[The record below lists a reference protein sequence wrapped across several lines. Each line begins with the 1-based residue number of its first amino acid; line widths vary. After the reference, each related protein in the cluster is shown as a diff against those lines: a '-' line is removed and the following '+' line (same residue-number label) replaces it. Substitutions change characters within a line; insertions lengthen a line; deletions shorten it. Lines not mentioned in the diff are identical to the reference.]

1 MIDDSGAAQKRAWM
15 KAALDVRIP
24 HPGDAEARPG
34 APPAGSAAGAQGPT
48 MTVANPNTPLS
59 MAARDPRV
67 WTQSVGAALGAREG
81 PPAPMTASAPIG
93 PKTTIRSRTG
103 KKIEVVTGKD
113 GRVALTT
120 DPPPVQEITFSG
132 GGGKGAELPGAV
144 KALEETG
151 MLKDVT
157 CFHGASVG
165 SMTAAVLA
173 AGMSAETFT
182 KLANDTKMGP
192 LVKGGD
198 ILPLNVDGD
207 GLESFVR
214 EQLGASVHGKIA
226 EFLKGVTPGQGSD
239 PVTQTNGI
247 DKATL
252 DAVEAI
258 DGKISRGGGV
268 TFGDLKTLSKIVPG
282 IKDLVISGTM
292 MGDDSVAPGKINK
305 GKPQLAIFSAD
316 TEPDLDIAR
325 AVHASA
331 ALPPVFKP
339 VNIKMSSGVTA
350 RFQDGGV
357 MNNAPTS
364 DLIGAERALDPIPE
378 GGKMTFVFEEEFL
391 EGDPEG
397 EATPSL
403 KRINDLVTG
412 APNSAAD
419 YAKNCGLADRAE
431 DVVMVPLKFKGPWYK
446 RTDFSGFIG
455 GTINFDMPKEDKVKL
470 QSLTETATLAHIKN
484 RELPE
489 TRDFASAG
497 AMLSS
502 LGRPDLEAMAESD
515 FPGAKDE
522 LKFRDD
528 VAKGIAALE
537 GEAVGAKADALARR
551 PLQQALKTLDDL
563 GQGNADRQAFIGRE
577 LNRSGKL
584 DPVLDLAK
592 AQGYKGSAILDAG
605 VAVADALA
613 ARSHAQT
620 ILRDVVYPKMVTESP
635 KGVGGTVLR
644 QVDTLLR
651 GAKTPKDVNDAL
663 TIAIK
668 HFATKSDFANR
679 HRHHAFAAELQTYL
693 MKVT

>member
-1 MIDDSGAAQKRAWM
+1 MTDDSDASQKRAWM
-15 KAALDVRIP
+15 KPALEVGIP
-24 HPGDAEARPG
+24 HPDDAEAGPG
-34 APPAGSAAGAQGPT
+34 APPAGGAQAPT
-48 MTVANPNTPLS
+48 ITAVDPNTPLS
-59 MAARDPRV
+59 KAAGDPRI
-67 WTQSVGAALGAREG
+67 WTQSLGAGLQGREG
-81 PPAPMTASAPIG
+81 PPAPMTASAPTG
-93 PKTTIRSRTG
+93 PKTSIRSRNG
-103 KKIEVVTGKD
+103 KRIEVVTGKD

-132 GGGKGAELPGAV
+132 GGGKGAALPGAV

-151 MLKDVT
+151 MLKDVR

-192 LVKGGD
+192 LVKGSD

-226 EFLKGVTPGQGSD
+226 EFLKRAKPGQGSG
-239 PVTQTNGI
+239 PPAQSNGI

-268 TFGDLKTLSKIVPG
+268 TFGDLRTLSKVVPG

-292 MGDDSVAPGKINK
+292 MGDDSAAPGKIDK

-339 VNIKMSSGVTA
+339 VNIRMSSGVTA

-378 GGKMTFVFEEEFL
+378 AGKMTFVFEEESSKEIL
-391 EGDPEG
+391 KG
-397 EATPSL
+397 EATPLL

-419 YAKNCGLADRAE
+419 YAKNRGLADRPE

-489 TRDFASAG
+489 TRDFASTG
-497 AMLSS
+497 EMLSS

-515 FPGAKDE
+515 LPGAKDE
-522 LKFRDD
+522 LKFRDE

-537 GEAVGAKADALARR
+537 SVAVGVKADALARG
-551 PLQQALKTLDDL
+551 PLQQALKALDGL
-563 GQGNADRQAFIGRE
+563 GQGNANRQAFVGRE

-584 DPVLDLAK
+584 DPLLDLAK
-592 AQGYKGSAILDAG
+592 ASGYKGSAILDAG
-605 VAVADALA
+605 IAVADALA
-613 ARSHAQT
+613 AKSHAQT
-620 ILRDVVYPKMVTESP
+620 ILRDVVYPKMVTEST

-651 GAKTPKDVNDAL
+651 SAKTPSDVNDAL

-668 HFATKSDFANR
+668 HFATKSDFADR
-679 HRHHAFAAELQTYL
+679 HGHHAFAAELQTYL